1 MAKIDTSGIEGYAEM
16 TAEQKLAALEGFDI
30 PDPDLSGY
38 VKKDLFDKKASEL
51 AAAKKQLGE
60 KMTEDE
66 QQKAQ
71 KEQELKDLQDKVAS
85 LEKEKTISAYK
96 AKYLADGYE
105 EKLAEE
111 TAKALAEGDSEK
123 VFANQKAFLEA
134 HDKKLKAELMRQNPD
149 APGGDDGDKKT
160 DDVLLAEKIA
170 KQSVEASKLAS
181 EGLKHYL

>member
-66 QQKAQ
+66 QKASEKEIQDLTDKYIKIIDDITARKQ
-71 KEQELKDLQDKVAS
+71 KEIME
-85 LEKEKTISAYK
+85 I
-96 AKYLADGYE
+96 
-105 EKLAEE
+105 
-111 TAKALAEGDSEK
+111 
-123 VFANQKAFLEA
+123 
-134 HDKKLKAELMRQNPD
+134 
-149 APGGDDGDKKT
+149 
-160 DDVLLAEKIA
+160 
-170 KQSVEASKLAS
+170 
-181 EGLKHYL
+181 